1 MHIGQA
7 IAINC
12 MFLRPILKMQ
22 LTQLTQLTLD
32 FLSSA
37 QSCEGKFTS
46 RHAQDMQQNN
56 TAVEVK
62 CCASRMTDW
71 QGGRRG
77 CRRGSSGGVGMN
89 FLTVESINHQPGST
103 SHQKNVST
111 LMCIVPAC
119 PTRLGDEAIYTP
131 WGICS
136 IYFGTTGVKK
146 KSLGSIWF
154 SLCRSV
160 PTVGSI

>member
-37 QSCEGKFTS
+37 QSCEGKLTS
-46 RHAQDMQQNN
+46 RHAQDMQSN
-56 TAVEVK
+56 TAVEVKWVK

-89 FLTVESINHQPGST
+89 FLTFESINHQ
-103 SHQKNVST
+103 HQISWFNWFNWFNQAPKKHVSI

-119 PTRLGDEAIYTP
+119 PTHLGDEAI
-131 WGICS
+131 
-136 IYFGTTGVKK
+136 
-146 KSLGSIWF
+146 
-154 SLCRSV
+154 
-160 PTVGSI
+160 

>member
-22 LTQLTQLTLD
+22 LIQLTQLTQLTLD
-32 FLSSA
+32 FFSSA
-37 QSCEGKFTS
+37 QSCEGKLTS
-46 RHAQDMQQNN
+46 RHAQDMQSN

-89 FLTVESINHQPGST
+89 FLTFESINHQHQISWFNQCSIGSAR
-103 SHQKNVST
+103 HQKNMFRS
-111 LMCIVPAC
+111 
-119 PTRLGDEAIYTP
+119 
-131 WGICS
+131 S
-136 IYFGTTGVKK
+136 KK
-146 KSLGSIWF
+146 CASSLLVQRTWVMRPSRRHGA
-154 SLCRSV
+154 SV
-160 PTVGSI
+160 AFI